1 MYCGNMYSRHL
12 FFFVWWI
19 PCLPIDFDSR
29 IGAWSYAFYQ
39 QKETSGL
46 HSNCLIVCPSGN
58 VHTTV
63 NSVNKSFVYF
73 TLNVAVSGL

>member
-39 QKETSGL
+39 HKETSGL